1 MFLSQTRL
9 LINIVCFGL
18 APCDELSNLSGSFY
32 ESYNSFNKSENDRDV
47 FRSKSYYSYATV
59 DEKSSHLPSKK
70 QSRAQHG
77 HASSITVS
85 IVYATKS
92 FNRLTTSNY
101 FGFSGTAF
109 ASARL
114 RHVEISKTLSL
125 ADIPSPDRKTPTAIM
140 FFSFLTM
147 ISGLSAFTYPFLVA
161 RVGLGI
167 IPLMLIIGIIV
178 LYTGYLVHECQYQVS
193 KSGARK
199 RVYENYIDL
208 GKSAIKWKGNLI
220 MNIVVGSSVFTDI
233 YYLIFCAQVSK
244 DLLNNH
250 IQLDGRIWMLLW
262 VVLVFPLFFI
272 RLMSI
277 LAWLG
282 FFAIFMFVI
291 ALFFTIGL
299 LIANYENWSFHNL
312 NPSFNIK
319 YFFIGYGII
328 VNSYNCHI
336 AIPALEGIMKHPK
349 HFEATAVG
357 VFGINTLFKII
368 FGIVGAASFGL
379 LTKGSVVSNLRSF
392 GFRATIINILISL
405 YMFAQYP
412 GSMFVVFEMLDMHV
426 LPKFKLFEKGKASE
440 YVWLFL
446 SRLFICVFISY
457 IAVSIPNFETVTGFV
472 GNMRGT
478 LVTIILPIYFYLQIK
493 KKSISNYS
501 RVFHWILIIIA
512 SLMGLS
518 GAGFA
523 CYEIAQTL

>member
-1 MFLSQTRL
+1 MFLSETRL
-9 LINIVCFGL
+9 IYIVYFVL
-18 APCDELSNLSGSFY
+18 ARCEDYSNFSGSFC
-32 ESYNSFNKSENDRDV
+32 ESCNSFNKSENDRDV
-47 FRSKSYYSYATV
+47 SISKSYYSYANA
-59 DEKSSHLPSKK
+59 DEKSSLLPSKK
-70 QSRAQHG
+70 QSRTQQGNAN
-77 HASSITVS
+77 SITVS

-92 FNRLTTSNY
+92 FNRLTISNY
-101 FGFSGTAF
+101 FGFSGAAF

-114 RHVEISKTLSL
+114 RHVELSKTLSL
-125 ADIPSPDRKTPTAIM
+125 ADIPSTDRKTPTAIM
-140 FFSFLTM
+140 FFNFLTM
-147 ISGLSAFTYPFLVA
+147 ISGLSAFAFPFLVA

-199 RVYENYIDL
+199 RVYKNYIDL
-208 GKSAIKWKGNLI
+208 GKAAIKWKGNLI

-244 DLLNNH
+244 GLLNDH

-282 FFAIFMFVI
+282 FFSIVMFVI

-299 LIANYENWSFHNL
+299 LIANYENWAFHNL

-349 HFEATAVG
+349 HFQATAVG
-357 VFGINTLFKII
+357 VFGINTLFKIA

-379 LTKGSVVSNLRSF
+379 LTKGSVVSNLLSF
-392 GFRATIINILISL
+392 GIRATIINVFISL
-405 YMFAQYP
+405 YMFAHYP

-426 LPKFKLFEKGKASE
+426 LPKFKLFEKGKKSE
-440 YVWLFL
+440 YVWLFF
-446 SRLFICVFISY
+446 SRLFICVFISS
-457 IAVSIPNFETVTGFV
+457 IAVSIPNFEMVTGFV
-472 GNMRGT
+472 GNIRGT

-493 KKSISNYS
+493 KRSISNCGKA
-501 RVFHWILIIIA
+501 FHWIMIIIA
-512 SLMGLS
+512 SLMGLA
-518 GAGFA
+518 GAGFT